1 MSEPA
6 SESRGVAVS
15 TGQARPGTSA
25 AIGFIGLGQMGAPM
39 ASRLADWPGGLV
51 VFDARA
57 QAMAPLADRGARVAA
72 SAGEVAA
79 AAGIICVMVRDDEQ
93 VGQVVRELAEEV
105 PGGPAGVPG
114 ARAGVPGD
122 AVGRVIVAIHSTIGA
137 RTAPMLA
144 ERYSDA
150 GIEIVDAPV
159 SGGFMGAREGRLAV
173 MVGGSQEAYERCRE
187 PFGRFADLVMHM
199 GPVGAGTR
207 AKLARNLLHFVA
219 FTAAAESQRLA
230 EAAGIDL
237 RKLTRIVR
245 HSDAVTGGPGSI
257 MLRRETGPVA
267 DDDPLREILEH
278 VRALGE
284 KDLAM
289 ALELGA
295 DLGIDLPMARFA
307 ADHFAAGLG
316 VPHREDGAEAQ

>member
-1 MSEPA
+1 MSGPV
-6 SESRGVAVS
+6 SESPAVAA
-15 TGQARPGTSA
+15 GAGEAKPGTSAPA

-39 ASRLADWPGGLV
+39 ASRLTDWPGGLV

-57 QAMAPLADRGARVAA
+57 EAIAPLADRGARAAA
-72 SAGEVAA
+72 SPGEVAA

-93 VGQVVRELAEEV
+93 VGRVVRELAEAV
-105 PGGPAGVPG
+105 PGRA
-114 ARAGVPGD
+114 AGVPGD
-122 AVGRVIVAIHSTIGA
+122 STGQVIVAIHSTIGA
-137 RTAPMLA
+137 RTAPLLA
-144 ERYSDA
+144 ERYSGT
-150 GIEIVDAPV
+150 GIEIIDAPV
-159 SGGFMGAREGRLAV
+159 SGGFMGAHEGRLAV
-173 MVGGSQEAYERCRE
+173 MVGGSREAYERCRE

-289 ALELGA
+289 ALDLGA
-295 DLGIDLPMARFA
+295 ELGIDLPMARYA

-316 VPHREDGAEAQ
+316 VPH

>member
-1 MSEPA
+1 
-6 SESRGVAVS
+6 
-15 TGQARPGTSA
+15 
-25 AIGFIGLGQMGAPM
+25 
-39 ASRLADWPGGLV
+39 
-51 VFDARA
+51 
-57 QAMAPLADRGARVAA
+57 MAPLADRGARAAA
-72 SAGEVAA
+72 SSGEVAE

-93 VGQVVRELAEEV
+93 VGQVVRELAEAV
-105 PGGPAGVPG
+105 PGGPADVPG
-114 ARAGVPGD
+114 AAAGVPGD
-122 AVGRVIVAIHSTIGA
+122 STGRVIVAIHSTIGA
-137 RTAPMLA
+137 RTAPLLA
-144 ERYSDA
+144 ERYSGA
-150 GIEIVDAPV
+150 GIEIIDAPV
-159 SGGFMGAREGRLAV
+159 SGGFMGAHEGRLAV
-173 MVGGSQEAYERCRE
+173 MVGGSREAYERCRE
-187 PFGRFADLVMHM
+187 PFGQFADLVMHM

-284 KDLAM
+284 KDLAL

-316 VPHREDGAEAQ
+316 VPHRPDGAEAP

>member
-1 MSEPA
+1 MSEP
-6 SESRGVAVS
+6 
-15 TGQARPGTSA
+15 A

-39 ASRLADWPGGLV
+39 ATRLADWPGGLV
-51 VFDARA
+51 VFDTRTE
-57 QAMAPLADRGARVAA
+57 AMAALADRGARAAA
-72 SAGEVAA
+72 SPGDVAG

-93 VGQVVRELAEEV
+93 VGQVVRELA
-105 PGGPAGVPG
+105 
-114 ARAGVPGD
+114 D
-122 AVGRVIVAIHSTIGA
+122 AVPADLTGRVIVAIHSTIGA
-137 RTAPMLA
+137 RTAPLLA
-144 ERYSDA
+144 ERYSAA

-159 SGGFMGAREGRLAV
+159 SGGFMGAHEGRLAV
-173 MVGGSQEAYERCRE
+173 MIGGSAEAYERCRE
-187 PFGRFADLVMHM
+187 PFGQFADLVMHM

-237 RKLTRIVR
+237 RKLARIVR

-257 MLRRETGPVA
+257 MLRRATGPLA

-278 VRALGE
+278 VKALGE

-316 VPHREDGAEAQ
+316 LPQEADSQEADSHGADSHGADRAEAQ